1 MSTQSKTTVLEM
13 IAYRGTQLID
23 EQEKALKIFEL
34 TEELASD
41 LFSHVYE
48 RASNTSK
55 KSTILDFFSQTTT
68 FDLLNNVDIKNHPLQ
83 PLVKILEN
91 KSKLSVDMQF
101 TMFEGTPLMPLS
113 NAEELNIW
121 LNVIY
126 AIFHTNQASISD
138 ALIKILRANHALK
151 STVDTVEDFKK
162 ILKSKPVLPQE
173 LFNEDFHYA
182 TWQSPI
188 SAAPSIQKSPITS
201 ADTKKLKAV
210 QAETMAADLKKMLP
224 KVENLQTTFE
234 KQYKTAYDD
243 AINSYVAD
251 TKHLVT
257 EHQIQVKNALLNSS
271 ERLGDKIM
279 KYTSDNPYLQP
290 DSIQNID
297 LPRFAF
303 NMQPSMNITY
313 LKNTFTDHEIHLLLY
328 SLDYDFSQ
336 VTQNSSEVSYS
347 GADNLLS
354 GFPDYTQWAK
364 AVSDKIHDL
373 NQQVIENTSVGQP
386 FVKIGSFFMP
396 VTEEINSQPLSF
408 KLISKTNDFQEN
420 VSLNFNIPNLDDEI
434 ESIRFT
440 RTINGEV
447 FESQIMADKFKRT
460 GNFLSVDRFDKIDR
474 LPSTNATAY
483 KIDFVLNDGSLFKIS
498 DAVLLP
504 NRGIGG
510 PISTEGSTKVNEDKL
525 LEPYVP
531 SGFGVKQLG
540 VADYKKVV
548 QTVKCYEEGEVSHI
562 ENIMAREYREKSS
575 RSFRH
580 KENTTTSS
588 TSSQHEKIKD
598 TASTSR
604 YEMQSEVS
612 KIAREDQNFA
622 ANVSGTYNSG
632 GAVGSPSYSITAGA
646 SYATNNSQE
655 ESSHQ
660 AIQKAQE
667 LTERA
672 VNRIVTNVLEE
683 RIQTVIEEYEETN
696 RHGFDNREGENH
708 VVGVYRW
715 VDKLYSNQMV
725 NYGKRMMFEFMVP
738 EPARIHKL
746 GTKNST
752 SIVMPEDPRTT
763 KIQNMSSAGNLSET
777 IASFWAAKYNV
788 AITPLPAHEI
798 FVGKSLIADLDPTRE
813 VRHINYGSF
822 KEEIEI
828 PEGYKTEK
836 AKVIFSAIDD
846 NDPREAKGV
855 IINVGNKQLSDTS
868 KLPLVRSTNSSVNSY
883 SQIDSFVGIIP
894 ISATFANYFSG
905 SISVSIKCKRTD
917 EAYKQWQQETFNV
930 IITAYEDAL
939 EKYNTKVAATNGEKD
954 KTNPLFYRQIENIA
968 LRKNCISYLLNDKV
982 MGGITLYEGNTADK
996 YKVLMQE
1003 NLDKYASLVKF
1014 LEQAF
1019 EWDIMSYTF
1028 YPYYWAN
1035 RTQWNNLYQYNE
1047 SDDALFR
1054 SFMQSGMARVVAT
1067 VRPGFETAVAWF
1079 LQTGQIWNGS
1089 EAPVINDELF
1099 VSVIDEVLGAV
1110 ATEEGEPWITRVPTT
1125 LTILQAQSI
1134 GLEVTSALPCDCDGE
1149 DCDSNF
1155 KLKEHTLGVP
1165 ATPPEI

>member
-23 EQEKALKIFEL
+23 EQEKALKTFEL
-34 TEELASD
+34 TQELASD
-41 LFSHVYE
+41 LFTHVYE

-55 KSTILDFFSQTTT
+55 KSAILDFFSQATT
-68 FDLLNNVDIKNHPLQ
+68 FDLLNNDDIKNHPLQ

-101 TMFEGTPLMPLS
+101 TMFEGTPLVPLS
-113 NAEELNIW
+113 STEELNIW

-126 AIFHTNQASISD
+126 AIFHTNQTSISD

-151 STVDTVEDFKK
+151 STVNTVEDFKK

-173 LFNEDFHYA
+173 LFNEDFQYA
-182 TWQSPI
+182 AWQSPI
-188 SAAPSIQKSPITS
+188 NAAPSIQKSAITP

-243 AINSYVAD
+243 AFNSYVAD
-251 TKHLVT
+251 TKHLIT

-290 DSIQNID
+290 DSVQNAD
-297 LPRFAF
+297 LPKFAF

-336 VTQNSSEVSYS
+336 VNKSGSEVSYS

-354 GFPDYTQWAK
+354 SFPDYTQWAK
-364 AVSDKIHDL
+364 AVSDKIHEL

-460 GNFLSVDRFDKIDR
+460 GNFLSVDHFDKIDR
-474 LPSTNATAY
+474 LPSTTATAY

-575 RSFRH
+575 RSFRQ

-588 TSSQHEKIKD
+588 TSSEHEKIKD

-604 YEMQSEVS
+604 YEMQSELS
-612 KIAREDQNFA
+612 KIAREDKNFA
-622 ANVSGTYNSG
+622 ANAQATYKPIESTT
-632 GAVGSPSYSITAGA
+632 ITAGA

-655 ESSHQ
+655 ESSRQ
-660 AIQKAQE
+660 SIQKAQE

-715 VDKLYSNQMV
+715 IDKLYSNQMV

-746 GTKNST
+746 GTKNTT
-752 SIVMPEDPRTT
+752 SIIMPEDPRTAKT
-763 KIQNMSSAGNLSET
+763 KMLSHAGNLTET
-777 IASFWAAKYNV
+777 IANFWAAKYNV
-788 AITPLPAHEI
+788 AIETLPAQNI
-798 FVGKSLIADLDPTRE
+798 SVGKSLAVDIDTTRE
-813 VRHINYGSF
+813 VSHISFGSI
-822 KEEIEI
+822 KEDIEI
-828 PEGYKTEK
+828 PEGYKSYQ
-836 AKVIFSAIDD
+836 AKVLISAVDD
-846 NDPREAKGV
+846 NDFRQGKG
-855 IINVGNKQLSDTS
+855 IIVNIGNQQIKDISTH
-868 KLPLVRSTNSSVNSY
+868 PLVQFAPKNYEN
-883 SQIDSFVGIIP
+883 IDAFIERVP

-917 EAYKQWQQETFNV
+917 EAYKQWQQETFNA

-939 EKYNTKVAATNGEKD
+939 EKYNAKVAATNGEKD

-968 LRKNCISYLLNDKV
+968 LRKNCISYLLNEKV

-1035 RTQWNNLYQYNE
+1035 RTEWNNLYQYNE

-1089 EAPVINDELF
+1089 DAPVINDELF
-1099 VSVIDEVLGAV
+1099 VSVIDEVLEAV

-1165 ATPPEI
+1165 ATPTEA

>member
-23 EQEKALKIFEL
+23 EQEKALKTFEL

-48 RASNTSK
+48 RPVHTSK
-55 KSTILDFFSQTTT
+55 KSAILDFFSQATT
-68 FDLLNNVDIKNHPLQ
+68 FDPLNNDDIKNHPLQ

-101 TMFEGTPLMPLS
+101 TMFEGTPLMPLN

-126 AIFHTNQASISD
+126 AIFHTNQTSISD

-151 STVDTVEDFKK
+151 STVDTIEDFKK

-173 LFNEDFHYA
+173 LFNEDFQYA
-182 TWQSPI
+182 AWQSPI
-188 SAAPSIQKSPITS
+188 NTAPSIQKSAITA

-234 KQYKTAYDD
+234 KQYKIAYDD
-243 AINSYVAD
+243 AFNSYVAD
-251 TKHLVT
+251 TKHLIT

-290 DSIQNID
+290 DSIQNAD
-297 LPRFAF
+297 LPKFAF
-303 NMQPSMNITY
+303 NMQPSMNIPY

-336 VTQNSSEVSYS
+336 VNKNGSEVSYS

-354 GFPDYTQWAK
+354 SFPDYTEWAK
-364 AVSDKIHDL
+364 AVSDKIHEL

-386 FVKIGSFFMP
+386 FVKIGAFFMP

-440 RTINGEV
+440 RTVNGEV

-460 GNFLSVDRFDKIDR
+460 GNFLSVDHFDKIDR

-483 KIDFVLNDGSLFKIS
+483 KIDFVLTDGSLFKIS

-588 TSSQHEKIKD
+588 TSSEHEKIKD

-604 YEMQSEVS
+604 YEMQNEIS
-612 KIAREDQNFA
+612 KIAREDKNFA
-622 ANVSGTYNSG
+622 ANVNATYDG
-632 GAVGSPSYSITAGA
+632 PKIDVTAGA

-655 ESSHQ
+655 DSSRQ
-660 AIQKAQE
+660 SIQKAQE

-746 GTKNST
+746 GTKNTT
-752 SIVMPEDPRTT
+752 SIVMPEDPRTA
-763 KIQNMSSAGNLSET
+763 KIKLLSNAGKLDEALAN
-777 IASFWAAKYNV
+777 FWAAKYNV
-788 AITPLPAHEI
+788 QINAAPQQYITVMASMNKDSSGTFHDDRNYTGSI
-798 FVGKSLIADLDPTRE
+798 TKSVEL
-813 VRHINYGSF
+813 
-822 KEEIEI
+822 
-828 PEGYKTEK
+828 PEGYEATSYKGSYGF
-836 AKVIFSAIDD
+836 VFVPNAIENYTCGDLMIG
-846 NDPREAKGV
+846 NSGV
-855 IINVGNKQLSDTS
+855 HRILKQSLSTIYINGSLSN
-868 KLPLVRSTNSSVNSY
+868 VRNSLE
-883 SQIDSFVGIIP
+883 IAFVGADVAGF
-894 ISATFANYFSG
+894 ATSLE
-905 SISVSIKCKRTD
+905 IKCKRTD
-917 EAYKQWQQETFNV
+917 EAYKQWQQETFNA
-930 IITAYEDAL
+930 IITAYEDTL
-939 EKYNTKVAATNGEKD
+939 TKYNEKVAITTANEKD

-968 LRKNCISYLLNDKV
+968 LRKNCISYLLNEKV

-1035 RTQWNNLYQYNE
+1035 RTEWNNLYQYNE

-1089 EAPVINDELF
+1089 DAPVINDELF

-1110 ATEEGEPWITRVPTT
+1110 ATEEGEPWVTRVPTT

-1165 ATPPEI
+1165 TDRKSVV